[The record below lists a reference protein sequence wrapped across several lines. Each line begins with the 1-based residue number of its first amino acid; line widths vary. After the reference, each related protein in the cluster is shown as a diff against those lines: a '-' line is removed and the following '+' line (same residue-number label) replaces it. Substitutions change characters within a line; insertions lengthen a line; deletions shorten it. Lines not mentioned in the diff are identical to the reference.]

1 MSEMGWKIR
10 SLLLLSATLTF
21 VGCQSGVTNIP
32 VSPNSEL
39 GKQMLEL
46 DAKGRAFQNAPSFS
60 QAMIDFEMARAGNC
74 TNVVFDHLQ
83 EPGLKINRYTRLYT
97 MTGKSLTCGNRLYCA
112 KITFD
117 DSANT
122 VAKQVEIIIGS
133 DDELGYGAK
142 AAEFIRYAQAG
153 DVQQM
158 LKVTSSLTHATET
171 DSVRTVY
178 AEQVVPQFQ
187 DATVTWNSEST
198 PTIDE
203 KKHVGLVFTGTAQG
217 KKTFSFD
224 VAVYKENG
232 DLVIA
237 NIQKHH

>member
-1 MSEMGWKIR
+1 MRFFQFIF
-10 SLLLLSATLTF
+10 LLLTALSLA
-21 VGCQSGVTNIP
+21 GCQSGVTNIP

-46 DAKGRAFQNAPSFS
+46 DAKGRAVQNTPSFS
-60 QAMIDFEMARAGNC
+60 QAMVDFEMEHGRNC
-74 TNVVFDHLQ
+74 TNTVFDHLQ
-83 EPGLKINRYTRLYT
+83 EPGFKTSRYVRLYT
-97 MTGKSLTCGNRLYCA
+97 MAGKSPTCGKRLYCVRIA
-112 KITFD
+112 FD

-122 VAKQVEIIIGS
+122 VAKQVEIVIGPE
-133 DDELGYGAK
+133 DEVGYRAK
-142 AAEFIRYAQAG
+142 AAEFIRYAQTG

-158 LKVTSSLTHATET
+158 LRITSSLSHATES

-187 DATVTWNSEST
+187 DATMTWNDEST

-203 KKHVGLVFTGTAQG
+203 KKNVGLVFTGTAQG
-217 KKTFSFD
+217 KKTFSFG
-224 VAVYKENG
+224 VVVYKENG
-232 DLVIA
+232 ELVVA

>member
-1 MSEMGWKIR
+1 
-10 SLLLLSATLTF
+10 
-21 VGCQSGVTNIP
+21 
-32 VSPNSEL
+32 
-39 GKQMLEL
+39 MLEL
-46 DAKGRAFQNAPSFS
+46 DAKGRAFQNTPYFS
-60 QAMIDFEMARAGNC
+60 QAIIDFEMGHGGSC
-74 TNVVFDHLQ
+74 TNAVFDHLQ
-83 EPGLKINRYTRLYT
+83 EPGLKTNRYTRFYT
-97 MTGKSLTCGNRLYCA
+97 ITGKSPTCGNRLYCA
-112 KITFD
+112 RITFD

-122 VAKQVEIIIGS
+122 VVKQVEIIIGP
-133 DDELGYGAK
+133 DDEISYGAK

-158 LKVTSSLTHATET
+158 LKVTSSLSHATES

-187 DATVTWNSEST
+187 DATVIWNSEGT

-203 KKHVGLVFTGTAQG
+203 KKNVGLVFTGTAQG

-232 DLVIA
+232 ELVIA